1 MNISLRQLK
10 AFASIARWNS
20 FTRAAEELH
29 ITQAGLSRMLRDLET
44 QLGSRLFE
52 RTTRAVS
59 LTEAGRALLP
69 VAERAV
75 NDLEEAAA
83 RLGELTAQASR
94 SLTVAATPLVCATIL
109 PQVCRDLARAH
120 PEIRLAV
127 KDAERPS
134 IQSMVET
141 GSADLGLGILLPQSS
156 GLERR
161 LLGRLRLVCVSPARE
176 PGGGKDGLRW
186 SALRGLP
193 LIGLPPDNPIQE
205 VIDAQLQAIG
215 RHNEQRPTFN
225 NLQTLLGMVE
235 AGMGSAILPSFVQPA
250 CERLAVRLTPL
261 RAPAVSLDY
270 YAILRRGREEPAAA
284 QPFLES
290 LVRWMQRNGA
300 GPLS

>member
-1 MNISLRQLK
+1 MKISLRQLK
-10 AFASIARWNS
+10 AFASIAHWNS

-29 ITQAGLSRMLRDLET
+29 IIQAGLSGMLRDLET
-44 QLGSRLFE
+44 QIGSRLFE

-83 RLGELTAQASR
+83 RLGELTSQASR

-109 PQVCRDLARAH
+109 PQVFRDLARAH

-134 IQSMVET
+134 IQSIVET

-161 LLGRLRLVCVSPARE
+161 LLGRLRLVYVSPARE
-176 PGGGKDGLRW
+176 PGGGKDGLCW

-193 LIGLPPDNPIQE
+193 LIGLAPDNPIQE

-250 CERLAVRLTPL
+250 T
-261 RAPAVSLDY
+261 
-270 YAILRRGREEPAAA
+270 A